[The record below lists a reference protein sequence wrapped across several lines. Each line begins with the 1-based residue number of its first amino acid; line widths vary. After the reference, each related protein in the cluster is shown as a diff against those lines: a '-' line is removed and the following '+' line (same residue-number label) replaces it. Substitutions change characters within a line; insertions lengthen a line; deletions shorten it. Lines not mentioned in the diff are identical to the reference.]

1 MGQAMPGP
9 ISFTYSPD
17 FLLERL
23 LYRDALMLVVN
34 KPPGIPVHKGMGG
47 GETLEHY
54 FDALRFGLP
63 QLPALAH
70 RLDRETSG
78 CLVLGR
84 QKHALQT
91 LGKLF
96 SDNKINKTYWAL
108 VEGTPATD
116 EGTINL
122 PLAKQSES
130 KKRWWMKVAD
140 NTGTDS
146 GQTAITHYKILGKHD
161 NISWLELTPETG
173 RTHQLRV
180 HCAASGY
187 PILGDR
193 IYGNNKEAPQ
203 GSLMLHARSIEVPL
217 YAKKPPIMVVAP
229 LPDHMKDLLE
239 KCGWNPASDVKI

>member
-1 MGQAMPGP
+1 MPGP
-9 ISFTYSPD
+9 ISFSYTPE
-17 FLLERL
+17 FLLDRL
-23 LYRDALMLVVN
+23 LYRDALMLVVD
-34 KPPGIPVHKGMGG
+34 KPSGIPVHKGMGG

-108 VEGTPATD
+108 VEGTPVAP
-116 EGTINL
+116 EGVINL

-130 KKRWWMKVAD
+130 KKRWWMKVAE
-140 NTGTDS
+140 N
-146 GQTAITHYKILGKHD
+146 GQTAITHYKILGKHEG
-161 NISWLELTPETG
+161 ISWLELKPETG

-180 HCAASGY
+180 HCAASGF
-187 PILGDR
+187 PIIGDR
-193 IYGNNKEAPQ
+193 IYGSDKTAPH
-203 GSLMLHARSIEVPL
+203 GSLLLHARSIEVPL
-217 YAKKPPIMVVAP
+217 YPKKPAITVVAP
-229 LPDHMKDLLE
+229 VPAHMKDLLE
-239 KCGWNPASDVKI
+239 KCSWKPALDAKI